1 MPRTVHVLFLK
12 HNQWIQDNSSSN
24 AGTQHGYVFLAFTKF
39 YFQCTFSLESA
50 QVKPFLRHFQYLQ
63 NLMRYHLLLQTLESF
78 CRICILT
85 EKNVKLFSLTFFAI
99 THPFDG
105 LVGNPDSSQ
114 FQMCDESI
122 PGLCSNTLKKRLLLK
137 T

>member
-1 MPRTVHVLFLK
+1 
-12 HNQWIQDNSSSN
+12 
-24 AGTQHGYVFLAFTKF
+24 
-39 YFQCTFSLESA
+39 
-50 QVKPFLRHFQYLQ
+50 
-63 NLMRYHLLLQTLESF
+63 MRYHLLLQTLESF

-114 FQMCDESI
+114 FQICDESI
-122 PGLCSNTLKKRLLLK
+122 QEKIIIENMTEKQINNISFTYI
-137 T
+137 

>member
-12 HNQWIQDNSSSN
+12 HNQWIQYNSCSN

-39 YFQCTFSLESA
+39 HFQCTFSLESA
-50 QVKPFLRHFQYLQ
+50 QVKTIFETLSIPTELNEISPF
-63 NLMRYHLLLQTLESF
+63 LQTLESF

-85 EKNVKLFSLTFFAI
+85 KKNVKLFSITFFAI

-114 FQMCDESI
+114 FQICDESI
-122 PGLCSNTLKKRLLLK
+122 PGLCSNTFKKRLLLK